1 MSTSDQ
7 PSGIQAYIDRVL
19 PVERRPE
26 LLRRWI
32 ELASTV
38 LLALA
43 TIATAWSGYQSARWG
58 GAQTEHSAAA
68 TLAIIKTSKFAN
80 LAEQK
85 VSLQADL
92 FSQWVTAVGSNNQ
105 SLADFMLARFPEPLK
120 TATVAWQ
127 ATQPLTNPAA
137 PATPFQMPEYVLPE
151 TLQVTHWETVSE
163 DEFEAANNAGT
174 ISDRYLLFTI
184 IFASVLFFAGVS
196 GKFGW
201 QVIDWTVLVLGTIA
215 LFIGLVILFTSPLL

>member
-1 MSTSDQ
+1 MSTPE
-7 PSGIQAYIDRVL
+7 PSSSLKRYIDRIL
-19 PVERRPE
+19 PREGRSE

-38 LLALA
+38 LLAVA

-58 GAQTEHSAAA
+58 GAQTDHSSAAS
-68 TLAIIKTSKFAN
+68 LAIIRTAKFAN

-85 VSLQADL
+85 ISLQADL
-92 FSQWVTAVGSNNQ
+92 FSQWVSAVGNNNQ
-105 SLADFMLARFPEPLK
+105 ALADFMLQRFPEPLK
-120 TATVAWQ
+120 TAAIAWQ
-127 ATQPLTNPAA
+127 ATNPLTNPNA
-137 PATPFQMPEYVLPE
+137 PPTPFQMPEYILPE
-151 TLQVTHWETVSE
+151 TLEVAHWEAVSE
-163 DEFEAANNAGT
+163 DEFEAAAVAGT

-201 QVIDWTVLVLGTIA
+201 QVIDWSVLVLGTIA
-215 LFIGLVILFTSPLL
+215 LFIGLVILFTSPIY